1 MTPAYIIKI
10 VCSFRSRDQPRCKP
24 LALLRNPAE
33 VPRDRAFFAARITE
47 LDGLRAVAVGLV
59 FLNHF
64 APVATF
70 PQLAF
75 LKSFGWIGVD
85 IFFVISGFLITGI
98 LLDSR
103 SRHYY
108 RDFYVRRTLRIF
120 PLTTLFLPPLIA
132 SMLLY
137 RGGLHYQ
144 QMVEGWGSPAW
155 LFLYLGNV
163 KTAVSGVEP
172 PAVFVPLWSLHVE
185 EQFYLLFPFI
195 VHNASRNT
203 LRRLL
208 IAMIVGAPL
217 LRICLWW
224 LAPEKELLQFML
236 LPCRMDGLALG
247 GLIALRLRMGEWNIS
262 KAGLGAAIAVLFALS
277 VAVFAAGGRVQV
289 AHLKRTLGYSVS
301 AMTFAGV
308 VLWIVLF
315 RGSRATN
322 WLNTGPMQFIG
333 MISYG
338 LYLYQTPAGD
348 LLAGLAGSRLPNN
361 WLETLGGS
369 NLLWIVLVAVAT
381 LSWYVIE
388 QPFLR
393 MKDRL
398 APASR

>member
-1 MTPAYIIKI
+1 MF
-10 VCSFRSRDQPRCKP
+10 SFVNSAGSASLQTARASPQPDELHATAP
-24 LALLRNPAE
+24 FL
-33 VPRDRAFFAARITE
+33 AARITE
-47 LDGLRAVAVGLV
+47 LDGLRAIAVGLV

-64 APVATF
+64 APVRTF

-75 LKSFGWIGVD
+75 LKSIGWIGVD

-103 SRHYY
+103 GRHYY
-108 RDFYVRRTLRIF
+108 RNFYVRRTLRIF
-120 PLTTLFLPPLIA
+120 PPYYALLTALIA

-163 KTAVSGVEP
+163 KTAVTGVEP

-195 VHNASRNT
+195 VHNASWKT

-217 LRICLWW
+217 LRIGLWW

-247 GLIALRLRMGEWNIS
+247 GLIALRLRMGEWSIS

-277 VAVFAAGGRVQV
+277 VAVFVAGGSVFNSPLQ
-289 AHLKRTLGYSVS
+289 RTLGYSLL
-301 AMTFAGV
+301 AMTFAGT

-333 MISYG
+333 LISYR
-338 LYLYQTPAGD
+338 P
-348 LLAGLAGSRLPNN
+348 
-361 WLETLGGS
+361 
-369 NLLWIVLVAVAT
+369 VLV
-381 LSWYVIE
+381 SGPDW
-388 QPFLR
+388 
-393 MKDRL
+393 
-398 APASR
+398 

>member
-1 MTPAYIIKI
+1 MF
-10 VCSFRSRDQPRCKP
+10 SFVNSVGSASLQTSRASAQPDEFHSTAP
-24 LALLRNPAE
+24 FL
-33 VPRDRAFFAARITE
+33 AARITE

-75 LKSFGWIGVD
+75 LKSIGWIGVD

-103 SRHYY
+103 GRHYY

-120 PLTTLFLPPLIA
+120 PPYYALLTALIA

-163 KTAVSGVEP
+163 RTAVTGVEP

-195 VHNASRNT
+195 VHNVSWNT

-247 GLIALRLRMGEWNIS
+247 GLIALRLRTGEWNIS
-262 KAGLGAAIAVLFALS
+262 KAGLGAAVAGLFALS
-277 VAVFAAGGRVQV
+277 VAVFVAGGGVFNSPLQ
-289 AHLKRTLGYSVS
+289 RTLGYSVL

-338 LYLYQTPAGD
+338 LYLYQTPSSD
-348 LLAGLAGSRLPNN
+348 LLAGLAGSRLPHN
-361 WLETLGGS
+361 WLDTLGGS
-369 NLLWIVLVAVAT
+369 ILLGIVLVAVAT

-388 QPFLR
+388 RPFLR